1 MTFRVGLN
9 PLPWVL
15 TPNGFELS
23 VPVLRDAFG
32 EISQTPFLGIHAD
45 PPADLD
51 ADGYRKLLTEF
62 GLVPAPGYFSADFA
76 DVDAET
82 VVETAKRHAAVQAA
96 LGNTE
101 VFIANGLAPARRDT
115 PAVGADADDRRL
127 QAVID
132 RLGAAAEAITSEG
145 VRPALHPH
153 VGTWIETEAETES
166 VLAAVPDTVLGF
178 GPDTGHLTWAGMD
191 AIAVMG
197 RHADRIAA
205 VHLKDVRLDQAA
217 AAKAASADYGGSTR
231 GPHQV
236 WTEPGRGDV
245 DLATALA
252 TLPADFAGWV
262 IVEVDVPEAPSN
274 LESAQISAAWVVD
287 HYGPDV
293 F

>member
-23 VPVLRDAFG
+23 VSVLRDAFG
-32 EISQTPFLGIHAD
+32 EISQTPFIGIHAD
-45 PPADLD
+45 PPDDLD

-62 GLVPAPGYFSADFA
+62 GLIPAPGYFSADFA
-76 DVDAET
+76 DVATET
-82 VVETAKRHAAVQAA
+82 VVEAAKRHAAVQAA

-153 VGTWIETEAETES
+153 VGHLDRDRGRDRVRTGRRARH
-166 VLAAVPDTVLGF
+166 
-178 GPDTGHLTWAGMD
+178 GPRVRTGHRSPDL
-191 AIAVMG
+191 
-197 RHADRIAA
+197 
-205 VHLKDVRLDQAA
+205 
-217 AAKAASADYGGSTR
+217 GGNGCHCR
-231 GPHQV
+231 DGPARRPDCRRPPQ
-236 WTEPGRGDV
+236 RR
-245 DLATALA
+245 TA
-252 TLPADFAGWV
+252 
-262 IVEVDVPEAPSN
+262 
-274 LESAQISAAWVVD
+274 
-287 HYGPDV
+287 
-293 F
+293 